1 MDDIEAAVRTILIR
15 QFYEPNTDERKLI
28 YEYAAQFGLNR
39 VVLSR
44 VLAEKQRNP
53 RYVVTERRLNEND
66 YPART

>member
-1 MDDIEAAVRTILIR
+1 MDDMEAAIRTILVR
-15 QFYEPNTDERKLI
+15 QFYEPNADERKLV

-44 VLAEKQRNP
+44 VLAEKQRDP